1 MSLLVSSIKNTKMH
15 RIIIT
20 LKVCAIKIVLN
31 VEMMVLFWRHYSLDN
46 YTNKKL
52 LHTNLKELEGRKVN
66 IFASIDSGF
75 IYSNIVVYI

>member
-20 LKVCAIKIVLN
+20 LNVCAINIVLN
-31 VEMMVLFWRHYSLDN
+31 VEMMLLFLINYSLDN

-66 IFASIDSGF
+66 IFTSIDSGF

>member
-1 MSLLVSSIKNTKMH
+1 
-15 RIIIT
+15 
-20 LKVCAIKIVLN
+20 
-31 VEMMVLFWRHYSLDN
+31 MMVLFLRNYSLDN

-75 IYSNIVVYI
+75 IYCNIVVYI